1 MGWSPVVGLLQSA
14 GSGFAPVFV
23 CVRGRIDRKALLAT
37 PGVVK

>member
-23 CVRGRIDRKALLAT
+23 RVRRIEVYSRLR
-37 PGVVK
+37 VE